1 MEIKNF
7 QNSPFTPEF
16 PFLQVSLI
24 NLSRPPNGLTPEQI
38 FKIYDQTGDGFIS
51 ADDMKKLM
59 MTFGKNISEAEVNE
73 FMEDMKKADKDGD
86 NLVSLEEFKACL
98 EKQKIK

>member
-1 MEIKNF
+1 MAKMADTNGDGKIDFE
-7 QNSPFTPEF
+7 E
-16 PFLQVSLI
+16 FLQMIV
-24 NLSRPPNGLTPEQI
+24 NGPPNGLTPEQI

-73 FMEDMKKADKDGD
+73 FMEDMKEADKDGD

-98 EKQKIK
+98 EKQKSK

>member
-1 MEIKNF
+1 MEFKDF

-38 FKIYDQTGDGFIS
+38 FKIYDKNGDGFIET
-51 ADDMKKLM
+51 DDMKKLM
-59 MTFGKNISEAEVNE
+59 LTFGEDVSDAEVNKAIKE
-73 FMEDMKKADKDGD
+73 MKKADKDGD
-86 NLVSLEEFKACL
+86 DKISFKEFKAAM
-98 EKQKIK
+98 K